1 MAEHAVTKT
10 TQPDPPAPPE
20 DAQNEAI
27 IALGKTYKWFVITFV
42 GFAGCAAYIIL
53 KTRMG

>member
-1 MAEHAVTKT
+1 MAEHAETKT

-27 IALGKTYKWFVITFV
+27 IDLGKTYKWFVITFV
-42 GFAGCAAYIIL
+42 GFALCAAFIIL
-53 KTRMG
+53 RTRMG

>member
-27 IALGKTYKWFVITFV
+27 IDLRTTYRWFVGTFV
-42 GFAGCAAYIIL
+42 GFAACAAVIIL
-53 KTRMG
+53 LTRMG